1 MNFKNI
7 SIIISLLSLNL
18 KVFSVPLNEEDL
30 NSNLNDNYDTPE
42 NVISN
47 SNISEGEIY
56 TTLPV
61 DDVDVD
67 DVDVDDVDAVIE
79 VTDAIVED
87 ETDSASDDEV
97 TTVSAIEADE
107 VYNIYIL
114 YIKKINVIN

>member
-42 NVISN
+42 NVVSN

-67 DVDVDDVDAVIE
+67 DVDVDDVDVVIE

>member
-67 DVDVDDVDAVIE
+67 DVDAVIE

-97 TTVSAIEADE
+97 TTVPAIETDE
-107 VYNIYIL
+107 VYNIYIY
-114 YIKKINVIN
+114 YILRKL

>member
-67 DVDVDDVDAVIE
+67 DVDVDDVDVVIE